1 MLVYF
6 TDFENMSGDFNIYEY
21 GEEQCNSG
29 YGFGPYIRQTYFL
42 HYVYSGKGV
51 FRAEGREYQLRAG
64 QMFLILPGQLTY
76 YEADKND
83 PWFYRWISFDG
94 GLCETMLHSAG
105 LSIESPVLAD
115 NALGSAGKAI
125 EKIVSGGAVS
135 HARLMSGF
143 WDFADSLPQSKTSAP
158 DRRIRRARA
167 YIHSHYMEQLSVGEI
182 AAAVNIDRCYLSRL
196 FKEYEG
202 IPPQEYLI
210 RYRMRIA
217 QSLLLD
223 TDYDIAA
230 VARLVGYEDVLNFS
244 KRFKSRFGIS
254 PFKWRRQKR
263 SMTEELMSHKD
274 SFF

>member
-76 YEADKND
+76 YEADKDD

-94 GLCETMLHSAG
+94 GLCETMLRSAG
-105 LSIESPVLAD
+105 LGIETPVLD
-115 NALGSAGKAI
+115 DDSLGSAGKAI
-125 EKIVSGGAVS
+125 EKLVSGGAVS
-135 HARLMSGF
+135 YARLMSDF
-143 WDFADSLPQSKTSAP
+143 WNFADSLPQSKTPAS

-167 YIHSHYMEQLSVGEI
+167 YIHSHYMEQISVGEI

-196 FKEYEG
+196 FKEHEG

-210 RYRMRIA
+210 RYRLRIA

-223 TDYDIAA
+223 TDYDIST
-230 VARLVGYEDVLNFS
+230 VARLVGYEDILNFS
-244 KRFKSRFGIS
+244 KRFKSRFGVS
-254 PFKWRRQKR
+254 PFKWRKQRIAA
-263 SMTEELMSHKD
+263 EV
-274 SFF
+274 